1 MAVNLSPIGNGFQ
14 FFTILGQPLAGG
26 KIYTYQ
32 AGSSTPLATYTDNT
46 GSVANANPIVLGT
59 DGRPADEI
67 WLTYGY
73 NYKFILKDANDT
85 TIQSYDNLYG
95 IIGVQPTTGA
105 TIPAGMIAMW
115 SGSIGSIPSGWYLC
129 DGSNGTPNLT
139 DRFIIGA
146 GSSYAVNGNGGVAT
160 NTLVEANIPAHTH
173 TATSTVTDPTH
184 THNILGTSNHYVAD
198 GGQGSGGTGTFPF
211 SLGSTSYGS
220 SYIQNAS
227 TGITVAT
234 TNASTGSGTSFTNI
248 PPYYALAFIQKS

>member
-46 GSVANANPIVLGT
+46 GATANANPIVLGT
-59 DGRPADEI
+59 DGRPTSEI

-73 NYKFILKDANDT
+73 NYKFVLKDANDT
-85 TIQSYDNLYG
+85 TIQTYDNLYG
-95 IIGVQPTTGA
+95 IIGTQPASGA
-105 TIPAGMIAMW
+105 TIPAGLIAMW

-146 GSSYAVNGNGGVAT
+146 GSTYAVNGTGGVSSVTLTT
-160 NTLVEANIPAHTH
+160 NNMPAHTH
-173 TATSTVTDPTH
+173 TATVTDPGHLHSDT
-184 THNILGTSNHYVAD
+184 GSN
-198 GGQGSGGTGTFPF
+198 QGF
-211 SLGSTSYGS
+211 GSTSGPDS
-220 SYIQNAS
+220 NQQWNGTHNTATAT
-227 TGITVAT
+227 TGISV
-234 TNASTGSGTSFTNI
+234 TNSSTGSGTSFSILN
-248 PPYYALAFIQKS
+248 PYYALAFIQKA

>member
-46 GSVANANPIVLGT
+46 GATANANPIVLGT
-59 DGRPADEI
+59 DGRPSSEI

-73 NYKFILKDANDT
+73 NYKFILKTADDT
-85 TIQSYDNLYG
+85 TIQTYDNLYG

-105 TIPAGMIAMW
+105 TIPAGLISMW

-146 GSSYAVNGNGGVAT
+146 GSTYAVNGTGGISSV
-160 NTLVEANIPAHTH
+160 TLVTANMPAHTH
-173 TATSTVTDPTH
+173 TATVTDPGHTH
-184 THNILGTSNHYVAD
+184 TSNAQVVNSQSLA
-198 GGQGSGGTGTFPF
+198 GG
-211 SLGSTSYGS
+211 GSTTLLPQAATINS
-220 SYIQNAS
+220 AT
-227 TGITVAT
+227 TGITVS
-234 TNASTGSGTSFTNI
+234 NASVGSGTSFSVLN
-248 PPYYALAFIQKS
+248 PYYALAFIQKS

>member
-14 FFTILGQPLAGG
+14 FFTTTGIPLAGG

-46 GSVANANPIVLGT
+46 GATANANPIVLGT
-59 DGRPADEI
+59 DGRPATEI

-73 NYKFILKDANDT
+73 NYKFVLKTADDS
-85 TIQSYDNLYG
+85 TIQTYDNLYG
-95 IIGVQPTTGA
+95 IIGVQASSGA
-105 TIPAGMIAMW
+105 TIPAGLISMW

-146 GSSYAVNGNGGVAT
+146 GSAYAVNGTGGAT
-160 NTLVEANIPAHTH
+160 SVTLVTANMPAHTH
-173 TATSTVTDPTH
+173 TATSTVTDTGH
-184 THNILGTSNHYVAD
+184 FHI
-198 GGQGSGGTGTFPF
+198 SGVPSDYSAGFGL
-211 SLGSTSYGS
+211 SSIGSTNMKAGTATTSTS
-220 SYIQNAS
+220 PNTNTVT

-234 TNASTGSGTSFTNI
+234 TNASVGSGSSFSII
-248 PPYYALAFIQKS
+248 PTYYALAFIQKS

>member
-46 GSVANANPIVLGT
+46 GATANANPIVLGT
-59 DGRPADEI
+59 DGRPTSEI

-73 NYKFILKDANDT
+73 NYKFILKTADDT
-85 TIQSYDNLYG
+85 TIQTYDNLYG
-95 IIGVQPTTGA
+95 IIGVQATSGA
-105 TIPAGMIAMW
+105 TIPAGLISMW

-139 DRFIIGA
+139 DRFIVGA
-146 GSSYAVNGNGGVAT
+146 GSTYAVNGTGGVSSV
-160 NTLVEANIPAHTH
+160 TLTTSNMPAHTH
-173 TATSTVTDPTH
+173 TATSTVTDPGHYH
-184 THNILGTSNHYVAD
+184 TSGVPMDYNAFGTASISSTNQKA
-198 GGQGSGGTGTFPF
+198 GTA
-211 SLGSTSYGS
+211 SISTSPITS
-220 SYIQNAS
+220 TAT

-234 TNASTGSGTSFTNI
+234 TNASNGFGTSFSILN
-248 PPYYALAFIQKS
+248 PYYALAFIQKA

>member
-46 GSVANANPIVLGT
+46 GATANANPIVLGT
-59 DGRPADEI
+59 DGRPATEI

-73 NYKFILKDANDT
+73 NYKFVLKDANDT
-85 TIQSYDNLYG
+85 TIQTYDNLYG
-95 IIGVQPTTGA
+95 IIGTQPASGA
-105 TIPAGMIAMW
+105 TIPSGLIAMW

-146 GSSYAVNGNGGVAT
+146 GSTYAVNGTGGVSSV
-160 NTLVEANIPAHTH
+160 TLTTSNMPAHTH
-173 TATSTVTDPTH
+173 TATVTDPGHSH
-184 THNILGTSNHYVAD
+184 TLSISGGSSITGLG
-198 GGQGSGGTGTFPF
+198 GSGASGWQGTNTGVNYVSSSGTNT
-211 SLGSTSYGS
+211 STTGISVA
-220 SYIQNAS
+220 NAS
-227 TGITVAT
+227 
-234 TNASTGSGTSFTNI
+234 NGSGTSFNI
-248 PPYYALAFIQKS
+248 LNPYYALAFIQKA

>member
-14 FFTILGQPLAGG
+14 FFTTTGLPLAGG

-32 AGSSTPLATYTDNT
+32 ASSSTPLATYTDNT
-46 GSVANANPIVLGT
+46 ATVANANPIVLGS

-73 NYKFILKDANDT
+73 NYKFVLKTADDS
-85 TIQSYDNLYG
+85 TIQTYDNLYG

-105 TIPAGMIAMW
+105 TIPAGLISMW

-139 DRFIIGA
+139 DRFVIGA
-146 GSSYAVNGNGGVAT
+146 GLTYAVNGTGGVST

-173 TATSTVTDPTH
+173 TATSVVTDPSHSHGST
-184 THNILGTSNHYVAD
+184 V
-198 GGQGSGGTGTFPF
+198 GSGFISNG
-211 SLGSTSYGS
+211 GSEQLAGGNNLNFGRPSTTAT
-220 SYIQNAS
+220 AS

-234 TNASTGSGTSFTNI
+234 TNASVGSGSSFTNI

>member
-14 FFTILGQPLAGG
+14 FFTTTGLPLAGG

-46 GSVANANPIVLGT
+46 ATVANANPIVLGS

-73 NYKFILKDANDT
+73 NYKFVLKTADDS
-85 TIQSYDNLYG
+85 TIQTYDNLYG

-105 TIPAGMIAMW
+105 TIPAGLISMW

-139 DRFIIGA
+139 DRFVIGA
-146 GSSYAVNGNGGVAT
+146 GLTYAVNGTGGVST

-173 TATSTVTDPTH
+173 TATSVVTDPSHSHGST
-184 THNILGTSNHYVAD
+184 I
-198 GGQGSGGTGTFPF
+198 GSGFISNG
-211 SLGSTSYGS
+211 GSEQLAGGNNLNFGRPSTTAT
-220 SYIQNAS
+220 AS

-234 TNASTGSGTSFTNI
+234 TNASVGSGSSFTNI

>member
-14 FFTILGQPLAGG
+14 FFTTTGIPLAGG

-46 GSVANANPIVLGT
+46 GATANANPIVLGT
-59 DGRPADEI
+59 DGRPATEI

-73 NYKFILKDANDT
+73 NYKFVLKTADDS
-85 TIQSYDNLYG
+85 TIQTYDNLYG
-95 IIGVQPTTGA
+95 IIGVQASSGA
-105 TIPAGMIAMW
+105 TIPAGLISMW

-146 GSSYAVNGNGGVAT
+146 GSTYAVNGTGGAT
-160 NTLVEANIPAHTH
+160 TVSLASTNLPAHTH
-173 TATSTVTDPTH
+173 TATSTSTVTDPG
-184 THNILGTSNHYVAD
+184 HNHIYYLKTNSGTRPSA
-198 GGQGSGGTGTFPF
+198 GGNENNGYDANT
-211 SLGSTSYGS
+211 STST
-220 SYIQNAS
+220 

-234 TNASTGSGTSFTNI
+234 STSVSGGGSGGASGTAFSI
-248 PPYYALAFIQKS
+248 LPSYYALAFIQKA

>member
-46 GSVANANPIVLGT
+46 GATANANPIILGT
-59 DGRPADEI
+59 DGRPATEI

-73 NYKFILKDANDT
+73 NYKFVLKDANDT
-85 TIQSYDNLYG
+85 TIQTYDNLYG
-95 IIGVQPTTGA
+95 IIGTAPTSGA
-105 TIPAGMIAMW
+105 TIPAGLIAMW

-146 GSSYAVNGNGGVAT
+146 GSSYAVNGTGGVSSV
-160 NTLVEANIPAHTH
+160 TLTTSNMPAHTH
-173 TATSTVTDPTH
+173 TATVTDPGHTH
-184 THNILGTSNHYVAD
+184 TSNAQQQNTSNQLA
-198 GGQGSGGTGTFPF
+198 GGGGFTT
-211 SLGSTSYGS
+211 
-220 SYIQNAS
+220 AS
-227 TGITVAT
+227 ATATINSATTGISV
-234 TNASTGSGTSFTNI
+234 TNSSTGSGTSFSILN
-248 PPYYALAFIQKS
+248 PYYALAFIQKA